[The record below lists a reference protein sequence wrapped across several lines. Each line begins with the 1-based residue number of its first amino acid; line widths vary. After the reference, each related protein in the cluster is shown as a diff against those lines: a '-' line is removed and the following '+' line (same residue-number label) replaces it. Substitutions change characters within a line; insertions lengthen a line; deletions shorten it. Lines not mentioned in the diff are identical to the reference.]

1 MYMGGE
7 HIQLLKDLIRLLVPA
22 FYIGWCIVNALVAQ
36 EKGREVGT
44 VLGCS
49 IVCSPFLVY
58 LWLLAVPP
66 KNRPS

>member
-1 MYMGGE
+1 MYLSGE
-7 HIQLLKDLIRLLVPA
+7 NIQLLKDLVRILVPA
-22 FYIGWCIVNALVAQ
+22 LYVGWCIVNALVAQ